1 MSTPPAGWHPDPE
14 GNQQLR
20 YWDGQQWTSAT
31 QPMPTP
37 QTPTPETPE
46 QAKDRKR
53 QLIAIGIIIAAVAS
67 IAIFK
72 SIDFSSDDTE
82 TAAAETTT
90 TQATPT
96 TTSRLTTTATIA
108 ATTPRTTTSA
118 APTSTTLPVAAQ
130 TSKPLPTTC
139 KVPAQSVIDQ
149 IDASFIE
156 ADRHLEDVYM
166 VYGRKDVA
174 YIGANIMDSAGTRVS
189 SADIWAQSDGMLF
202 SLSSDARRRTALPDG
217 RKLLDIS
224 AGDEFGSAVSDC
236 IMVSVINRNVTG
248 GN

>member
-14 GNQQLR
+14 DNKQIR

-31 QPMPTP
+31 QPMPAA

-46 QAKDRKR
+46 QKKDRKR
-53 QLIAIGIIIAAVAS
+53 QLIAIGIIVAVVAS

-82 TAAAETTT
+82 TAAAAETTT
-90 TQATPT
+90 TQAART
-96 TTSRLTTTATIA
+96 TTTARTTTAGA
-108 ATTPRTTTSA
+108 ATTPLTTSA

-130 TSKPLPTTC
+130 TSKPLPAAC
-139 KVPAQSVIDQ
+139 KTPAQSIIDQ

-156 ADRHLEDVYM
+156 ADRHLEDVFM

-202 SLSSDARRRTALPDG
+202 SLSSDARKRTALPDG

>member
-14 GNQQLR
+14 NSQRLR

-31 QPMPTP
+31 QPIPAA
-37 QTPTPETPE
+37 QTPTLETPE
-46 QAKDRKR
+46 QKKDRKR
-53 QLIAIGIIIAAVAS
+53 QLVAIGIIIAAVTS

-72 SIDFSSDDTE
+72 SI
-82 TAAAETTT
+82 AETTT
-90 TQATPT
+90 TQAART
-96 TTSRLTTTATIA
+96 TTTARTTTAVA
-108 ATTPRTTTSA
+108 ATTPLTTSA
-118 APTSTTLPVAAQ
+118 VPTSTTLPVAAQ
-130 TSKPLPTTC
+130 TSKPLPAAC
-139 KVPAQSVIDQ
+139 KTPAQSIIDQ

-156 ADRHLEDVYM
+156 ADRHIEDVFM

>member
-31 QPMPTP
+31 QPMPDS
-37 QTPTPETPE
+37 QTPAPETPD

-90 TQATPT
+90 TQPTPT
-96 TTSRLTTTATIA
+96 TTSRLTTTTTIA
-108 ATTPRTTTSA
+108 ATTPRATTSA
-118 APTSTTLPVAAQ
+118 VPTSTTLPVAAQ